1 MSRYEVFAGQVRN
14 PFTELAVTRRDK
26 ATPISV
32 EGMAYG
38 EIGVAAVTLFGE
50 VWGL

>member
-1 MSRYEVFAGQVRN
+1 MSRCEVFSGQVRN
-14 PFTELAVTRRDK
+14 PFTELVVTRHDK

-38 EIGVAAVTLFGE
+38 EIGVAVVAVFGE
-50 VWGL
+50 VLGL